1 MSKLIDDE
9 LKQLIQKAQDTVKQM
24 LPFLQDEVHSIINSR
39 ETSEQR
45 IEQVL
50 DRILDCLYSG
60 FGEIFKKVYLV
71 DMRTYESM

>member
-39 ETSEQR
+39 ETSEHGLNKSWTGSWIVFIR
-45 IEQVL
+45 DSV
-50 DRILDCLYSG
+50 
-60 FGEIFKKVYLV
+60 KYL
-71 DMRTYESM
+71 RKFTW